1 MIIDRIRDFINASLD
16 TDKTEITK
24 SIGSEINF
32 AKEVDSI
39 RVKAA
44 AGTWVARF
52 FVHKNKK
59 FVQVQDPDG
68 NIFYEVPLIAESLN
82 EGWMNHHDGSFTA
95 DMSDV
100 SHHQKSGANVR
111 CPKCREPLTL
121 SKFKEKRDRDN
132 DITMWTMHHDCGADL
147 KVFNEGVEK
156 DKIVVPNLKPRDP
169 NYEILKSKRNAGGA
183 HKDKKRAMKNGD
195 QKYKEKITFK
205 EYLMVEAPVKGSD
218 KVEEHPYSVKV
229 LYKGKGQWPKL
240 KGEIYEHDV
249 LIGTFSRDAVQG
261 GYVPPIE
268 YKFRSERSKARFDD
282 FADSLSIEET
292 IESLLPRSALGQ
304 AE

>member
-68 NIFYEVPLIAESLN
+68 NIFYEVPLMA
-82 EGWMNHHDGSFTA
+82 
-95 DMSDV
+95 
-100 SHHQKSGANVR
+100 
-111 CPKCREPLTL
+111 
-121 SKFKEKRDRDN
+121 
-132 DITMWTMHHDCGADL
+132 
-147 KVFNEGVEK
+147 EGVEK
-156 DKIVVPNLKPRDP
+156 NKIVVPNLKPRDP

-205 EYLMVEAPVKGSD
+205 EYLMVEAPMKGSD
-218 KVEEHPYSVKV
+218 KVEDHPYSVKI

-268 YKFRSERSKARFDD
+268 YKFRTERSKARFED

>member
-59 FVQVQDPDG
+59 FVQVQDPEG
-68 NIFYEVPLIAESLN
+68 KIFYEVPLMAESFN
-82 EGWMNHHDGSFTA
+82 DGWM
-95 DMSDV
+95 
-100 SHHQKSGANVR
+100 
-111 CPKCREPLTL
+111 
-121 SKFKEKRDRDN
+121 
-132 DITMWTMHHDCGADL
+132 
-147 KVFNEGVEK
+147 
-156 DKIVVPNLKPRDP
+156 KIMVPNLKPRDP

-195 QKYKEKITFK
+195 TKHKEKITFK
-205 EYLMVEAPVKGSD
+205 EYL
-218 KVEEHPYSVKV
+218 
-229 LYKGKGQWPKL
+229 
-240 KGEIYEHDV
+240 I
-249 LIGTFSRDAVQG
+249 
-261 GYVPPIE
+261 
-268 YKFRSERSKARFDD
+268 
-282 FADSLSIEET
+282 
-292 IESLLPRSALGQ
+292 SAFGQ